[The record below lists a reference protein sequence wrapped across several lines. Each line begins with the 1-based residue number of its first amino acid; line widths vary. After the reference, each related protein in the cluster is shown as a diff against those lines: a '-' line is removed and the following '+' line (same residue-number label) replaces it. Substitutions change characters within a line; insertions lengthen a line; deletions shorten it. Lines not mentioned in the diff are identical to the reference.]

1 MRGQAGFA
9 AAYEVCDS
17 DLLPGGYGGASAN
30 LARYDGV
37 RYGYRSADSKTLS
50 GMYSHSRDEGFSA
63 EVKRRILLG
72 TYALSAG
79 YYDAYYGKAQ
89 QVRRLLAE
97 EFLRAFAEV
106 DAIVTPTAPTAAFK
120 LGEKT
125 GDPLAMYLADIYTVT
140 ASLAGICGVTVPC
153 GATKAGLPVGMLTMK
168 PSVLS
173 SLESKTVTQAIE
185 TIRDRVDV
193 LGVSEPVIQEYGLG
207 KDQILVELPG
217 IDDLDRVKSI
227 IQDTARLSIHAV
239 VGGPFPDE
247 QSALA
252 SVNGNLPPDEGMIH
266 GSGTMA
272 TGSDNDAV
280 YILDRT
286 SIVAGNDFRSADPST
301 NQNTGQRIVIFTL
314 TNEAGDKFWDYTS
327 ANVGK
332 SMAVVLGSRVREV
345 AVIKSAIRD
354 RGEIEGT
361 FSEDEV
367 STLSK
372 LLRTGALPASLTYLE
387 NRTVGASLGADSIK
401 EGVTAAVVGVLV
413 VMVFMLIYYR
423 GSGINA
429 DLALVLNLLILLGFM
444 GYSTATLTLPG
455 IAGVILTIGMGV
467 DSNVLIF
474 ERIREEIR
482 AGKAASA
489 AVDQGFAHA
498 WVTIVDT
505 HVTTIVSAAILFL
518 FGTGPVKG
526 FATTLTFGLLAN
538 LFTAVFVSRTIF
550 DAHLNKIKTGEM
562 VSI

>member
-1 MRGQAGFA
+1 MKKNLRNRILAIVA
-9 AAYEVCDS
+9 V
-17 DLLPGGYGGASAN
+17 LLIFLYGMIGLPS
-30 LARYDGV
+30 
-37 RYGYRSADSKTLS
+37 
-50 GMYSHSRDEGFSA
+50 GFSA
-63 EVKRRILLG
+63 KALLAAITRNIHLGLDLRGGAHLILQVQVADAVNAETDNLVG
-72 TYALSAG
+72 TIQQDLK
-79 YYDAYYGKAQ
+79 KAHAPFGQVIKPDPTNKPQ
-89 QVRRLLAE
+89 QVRIDGVPPASSSAARSLLDSKYSNE
-97 EFLRAFAEV
+97 
-106 DAIVTPTAPTAAFK
+106 
-120 LGEKT
+120 
-125 GDPLAMYLADIYTVT
+125 YDI
-140 ASLAGICGVTVPC
+140 SGGPDNSFI
-153 GATKAGLPVGMLTMK
+153 LTMK
-168 PSVLS
+168 PNVQAA
-173 SLESKTVTQAIE
+173 LESKTVQQAIE
-185 TIRDRVDV
+185 TIRDRVDS

-227 IQDTARLSIHAV
+227 IQSTARLSIHAV

-247 QSALA
+247 QAALA
-252 SVNGNLPPDEGMIH
+252 SVGGNLPADQMMMH
-266 GSGTMA
+266 GSGNMA
-272 TGSDNDAV
+272 TGSDADAV
-280 YILDRT
+280 YILQRT
-286 SIVAGNDFRSADPST
+286 SVVAGNDFRSADPST

-327 ANVGK
+327 ANVGR
-332 SMAVVLGSRVREV
+332 SMAVVLGERVREV
-345 AVIKSAIRD
+345 ASIKSAIRD

-361 FSEDEV
+361 FTEDEV
-367 STLSK
+367 TTLSK

-401 EGVTAAVVGVLV
+401 EGVTAAVVGVLA

-429 DLALVLNLLILLGFM
+429 DLALMLNLLILLGFM
-444 GYSTATLTLPG
+444 GYSKATLTLPG

-474 ERIREEIR
+474 ERIREEVR

-538 LFTAVFVSRTIF
+538 LFTAVFVSRVIF
-550 DAHLNKIKTGEM
+550 DAHLNKLKPGEL

>member
-1 MRGQAGFA
+1 MKKNLRTRILAIIAVLVISVYGIIGIPSGVSGKALLEALQKRIHLGL
-9 AAYEVCDS
+9 
-17 DLLPGGYGGASAN
+17 DLKGGAHLILQVQVADAVNAETDN
-30 LARYDGV
+30 LAGTVQQDLKKAKLPFGQVIKPDPGKMPQQVQVQGVPPANQSAVRSLLDQKYSNEYD
-37 RYGYRSADSKTLS
+37 LS
-50 GMYSHSRDEGFSA
+50 GGSD
-63 EVKRRILLG
+63 G
-72 TYALSAG
+72 T
-79 YYDAYYGKAQ
+79 
-89 QVRRLLAE
+89 
-97 EFLRAFAEV
+97 F
-106 DAIVTPTAPTAAFK
+106 T
-120 LGEKT
+120 
-125 GDPLAMYLADIYTVT
+125 
-140 ASLAGICGVTVPC
+140 
-153 GATKAGLPVGMLTMK
+153 LTMK
-168 PSVLS
+168 PSVQS
-173 SLESKTVTQAIE
+173 SLESKTVAQAIE
-185 TIRDRVDV
+185 TIRDRVDS

-227 IQDTARLSIHAV
+227 IQETARLSIHPV

-247 QSALA
+247 QTALQ
-252 SVNGNLPPDEGMIH
+252 SVGGNLPPDQMIMH

-272 TGSDNDAV
+272 TGSDADAV
-280 YILDRT
+280 YILQRT
-286 SIVAGNDFRSADPST
+286 SVVAGNDFRSADPST
-301 NQNTGQRIVIFTL
+301 NQNTGQRNVIFTL
-314 TNEAGDKFWDYTS
+314 TNEAGDKFWEYTS

-332 SMAVVLGSRVREV
+332 SMAVVLGNRVREV
-345 AVIKSAIRD
+345 ANIKSAIRD
-354 RGEIEGT
+354 RGEIEGS

-367 STLSK
+367 TTLSK

-387 NRTVGASLGADSIK
+387 NRTVGASLGADSVK
-401 EGVTAAVVGVLV
+401 EGVTAAIVGVLV
-413 VMVFMLIYYR
+413 VMGFMLVYYR

-429 DLALVLNLLILLGFM
+429 DLALMLNLLILLGFM

-538 LFTAVFVSRTIF
+538 LFTAVFVSRVIF
-550 DAHLNKIKTGEM
+550 DAHLNKMKSGEM